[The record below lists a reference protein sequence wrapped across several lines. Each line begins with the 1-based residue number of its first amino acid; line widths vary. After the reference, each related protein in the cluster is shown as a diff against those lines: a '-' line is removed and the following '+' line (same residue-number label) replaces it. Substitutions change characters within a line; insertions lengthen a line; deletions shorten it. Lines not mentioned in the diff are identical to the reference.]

1 MSPGL
6 ALSLTLWR
14 GARVGHLGVMLI
26 GLCCSMVLWVLA
38 LNDRHGP
45 SEGLKLSLM
54 IPFGPFL
61 QSALLGGQLGS
72 AIRRP
77 ETLCWAK
84 AGLNRWIAVVLSFWW
99 LALVV
104 PASMLTQA
112 AEGLWVWCWYTSLVV
127 LAVALGLS
135 LAWTRKHAAAIMVL
149 PAMIPQ
155 LVPEGAWHK
164 VKELQLV
171 APVVIGISLGFMF
184 GAAWIWGRT
193 RSHLLQPG
201 RAPLPDAH
209 WFGVRLAA
217 TAAVPTPSARSGDLL
232 YGLVHLRTEPR
243 QRWGIVVLTVLGLAM
258 LLRHPIESLQ
268 ENMSSKGLIWFVAWG
283 LTAVSMPW
291 ATGSGGTAMGWKIA
305 PRAWLVPGGLRRA
318 LTSRQLMHLTGAEA
332 LKRWLIINA
341 LVGLFA
347 AYYADFR
354 WHNLPSL
361 LLWTGLAAVTSA
373 HHWLYIAAS
382 RSRPMNFGL
391 LPILVPLLS
400 MVLVDWK
407 EVSEPTWWWMLT
419 ATGLS
424 TALMALLR
432 VRWTRAELRS

>member
-14 GARVGHLGVMLI
+14 GARVGHAGVMLI
-26 GLCCSMVLWVLA
+26 GLCCSMALWLLA
-38 LNDRHGP
+38 LNDRYTP
-45 SEGLKLSLM
+45 SEGLTLSLM

-77 ETLCWAK
+77 ETLRWAK
-84 AGLNRWIAVVLSFWW
+84 TGLNPWIAVVLLSWW

-155 LVPEGAWHK
+155 LVPEGVWHK
-164 VKELQLV
+164 VRELQLV
-171 APVVIGISLGFMF
+171 APVVIGISLVFMF
-184 GAAWIWGRT
+184 GAAWIWART

-201 RAPLPDAH
+201 RAPLPDAP

-217 TAAVPTPSARSGDLL
+217 NAALPTQSARSGDLL

-243 QRWGIVVLTVLGLAM
+243 QRWGIAVAIVGMAI

-268 ENMSSKGLIWFVAWG
+268 ENMFSRGMIWIAAWG
-283 LTAVSMPW
+283 IASFSMPW
-291 ATGSGGTAMGWKIA
+291 ATGSGGAAMGWKIA
-305 PRAWLVPGGLRRA
+305 PRAWLVPGGLRRP
-318 LTSRQLMHLTGAEA
+318 LTSWQLIRLTGATA
-332 LKRWLIINA
+332 LKRWLIVNA

-347 AYYADFR
+347 AFYADFR
-354 WHNLPSL
+354 WHDLPAL
-361 LLWTGLAAVTSA
+361 MLWTGLASLLSA
-373 HHWLYIAAS
+373 HLWLYIAAS
-382 RSRPMNFGL
+382 RANPMNVGP
-391 LPILVPLLS
+391 LPILVPLFS
-400 MVLVDWK
+400 VLLMAWGEASD
-407 EVSEPTWWWMLT
+407 STWWWLLT

-424 TALMALLR
+424 AALAMLLP
-432 VRWTRAELRS
+432 VRWGRAELRS